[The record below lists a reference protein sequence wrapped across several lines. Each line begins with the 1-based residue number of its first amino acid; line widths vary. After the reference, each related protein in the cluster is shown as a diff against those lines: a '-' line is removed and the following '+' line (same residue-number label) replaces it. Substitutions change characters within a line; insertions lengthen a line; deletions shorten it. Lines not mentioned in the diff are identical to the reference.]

1 MYLAP
6 DDDETQIAD
15 EAQRILSDLTP
26 LSRLHDSA
34 SPPELSPSA
43 RQSLAESGWF
53 ALSLAEACGG
63 SAMSEVE
70 FALYYREA
78 GRQCSSIDVL
88 TQNLAILLAKDVPE
102 IRDPLI
108 SGEGTVALVVTDTD
122 GVRLLGGKANW
133 ALHVGPESAQLY
145 NIKDHTFQAIPALDP
160 AVSMWRIEQALGEAV
175 LQSSN
180 DTIWRQGE
188 LAVSAML
195 VGVAE
200 AALTLLVEYAKLR
213 ETFGKA
219 IGSYQAVRHP
229 CADIAT
235 RLEAARCQLWFAA
248 AAMKEGRSDAMS
260 HLDAAKH
267 LANEA
272 AAFATDLNIQ
282 LHGGIG
288 VTDEY
293 DAHIMMKHALLLRK
307 LFGSK
312 RALLNQLLNARLEA

>member
-6 DDDETQIAD
+6 DDDESQIAD
-15 EAQRILSDLTP
+15 EAHRILSDLTP
-26 LSRLHDSA
+26 LARLHDDA
-34 SPPELSPSA
+34 KPPELSLSA
-43 RQSLAESGWF
+43 RRSLAESGWF
-53 ALSLAEACGG
+53 ALSLPEACGG
-63 SAMSEVE
+63 SEMSEVE

-78 GRQCSSIDVL
+78 GRQCSSVDVL

-108 SGEGTVALVVTDTD
+108 SGEHTVALIVNDTD
-122 GVRLLGGKANW
+122 GMRLLGGKADW
-133 ALHVGPESAQLY
+133 ALHVNPESAQLY
-145 NIKDHTFQAIPALDP
+145 NIENHTLQSISALDP
-160 AVSMWRIEQALGEAV
+160 AVSMWRLEPGLGEAV
-175 LQSSN
+175 LQSST
-180 DTIWRQGE
+180 DAIWRQGE

-248 AAMKEGRSDAMS
+248 AAMKEGRSDALS

-312 RALLNQLLNARLEA
+312 RSLLNQLLNARLEA

>member
-6 DDDETQIAD
+6 DEDETQIAD
-15 EAQRILSDLTP
+15 EAHKILSSVTP
-26 LSRLHDSA
+26 LARLHEANS
-34 SPPELSPSA
+34 SPELSSDA
-43 RQSLAESGWF
+43 RQTLAESGWF
-53 ALSLAEACGG
+53 ALSLPEANGG
-63 SAMSEVE
+63 SEMSEVE

-78 GRQCSSIDVL
+78 GRQCSSVDVL
-88 TQNLAILLAKDVPE
+88 TQNLAILLAQDQPE

-108 SGEGTVALVVTDTD
+108 SGERSVALVVADAD
-122 GVRLLGGKANW
+122 GVRLLGGKADW
-133 ALHVGPESAQLY
+133 ALKVGPTSAELY
-145 NIKDHTFQAIPALDP
+145 DIDSHTFCTIPALDP
-160 AVSMWRIEQALGEAV
+160 AVSMWRLEQDLGEAV
-175 LQSSN
+175 IHASTDKL
-180 DTIWRQGE
+180 WRQGE

-200 AALTLLVEYAKLR
+200 AALDLLVEYAKLR

-235 RLEAARCQLWFAA
+235 RLEAARCQLWFTA
-248 AAMKEGRSDAMS
+248 AAMKEGRGDAMS

-312 RALLNQLLNARLEA
+312 RSLLNLLLNARLEA

>member
-15 EAQRILSDLTP
+15 EAHRILSNVTP
-26 LSRLHDSA
+26 ISRLHDA
-34 SPPELSPSA
+34 AKAPELSGAA

-53 ALSLAEACGG
+53 ALSLPEAYGG
-63 SAMSEVE
+63 SEMSEVE

-78 GRQCSSIDVL
+78 GRQCSSVDVL
-88 TQNLAILLAKDVPE
+88 TQNLAILLAQDKPE

-108 SGEGTVALVVTDTD
+108 SGTQSVALLVSDAS
-122 GVRLLGGKANW
+122 GPRLLGGKADW
-133 ALHVGPESAQLY
+133 ALHVEPNSAQLY
-145 NIKDHTFQAIPALDP
+145 KIDNLTLQSIPALDP
-160 AVSMWRIEQALGEAV
+160 AVSMWRLEQDLGEAV
-175 LQSSN
+175 L
-180 DTIWRQGE
+180 TAPTEKIWRQGE

-200 AALTLLVEYAKLR
+200 AALDLLVEYAKLR

-248 AAMKEGRSDAMS
+248 AAMKEGRGDAMS

-312 RALLNQLLNARLEA
+312 RSLLNLLLNARLEA